1 MQVVLLEDIE
11 KLGSANEIVDVKPG
25 YGRNYLIPQ
34 GKALF
39 ASEANKSIALQKAR
53 LLEKKQEEIMK
64 DLQAN
69 VDKLKET
76 VIKVGAKVGSGDK
89 IFGSVTAIQLSDAI
103 KEQLNMDVDR
113 KKITI
118 PEDVKTVGTYQA
130 TLNLHKDVSVD
141 INFEVVAE

>member
-89 IFGSVTAIQLSDAI
+89 IFGRVTAIQLSDAI

>member
-1 MQVVLLEDIE
+1 MQVVLLEDVE

-39 ASEANKSIALQKAR
+39 ANESNKKIALQKAR
-53 LLEKKQEEIMK
+53 LLEKKQEAIMK

-69 VDKLKET
+69 VDTLKDT
-76 VIKVGAKVGSGDK
+76 LIKVGAKVGSGDK

-103 KEQLNMDVDR
+103 KEQLNIEVDR

-130 TLNLHKDVSVD
+130 QLNLHKDVSVE